1 MHLRNVCVWC
11 VCVRVC
17 GVVLTAVRDHDS
29 LTKQFEMCFAINTFF
44 KHSDYFELWYRILR
58 FPLQSH
64 LMF

>member
-44 KHSDYFELWYRILR
+44 KHSDDFELWY
-58 FPLQSH
+58 
-64 LMF
+64 